1 MINTLQHIILLFL
14 CSSINTIDGQ
24 YCVSAGSSTEFEYI
38 QSVQIDDTFFDSGD
52 NGGYHFSN
60 SEPISFSKNS
70 KYAFVLTPGHT
81 DVPYEEVWSIWIDY
95 NHDQTFSDSEL
106 VTQVKSEQVIQ
117 TDILVEAE
125 DFVEGET
132 MMRIA
137 MRYNVASAPCE
148 AFLNGEV
155 EDYLVLLTEKTC
167 KDYHHQDFAAQYGG
181 WQDGGTDCAL
191 SQDHVSAGDH
201 CVRLR
206 DNSGNGSSL
215 TSPVLQYEEG
225 KNTVISFSY
234 YANSMESGEQLII
247 ELYDEHTQET
257 KSLSSLTSGLDMIL
271 NKWSHQELQF
281 EVNSSTQR
289 LRFRCDA
296 SDNGDQVYI
305 DDVTISHC
313 QKTEID
319 QDLGHIILSG
329 QELQSKQEG
338 STVFFTDIEVSFYPS
353 PTSQN
358 LSVSIDKK
366 YTNQG
371 NLSYAIM
378 DMNGTLMVSHNAQA
392 VEAQGGIID
401 VRHLPNGIYN
411 ILTINLGRIIDR
423 KKIVIL
429 H

>member
-1 MINTLQHIILLFL
+1 MISTSKHIIFFLLCF
-14 CSSINTIDGQ
+14 SVTTIDAQ
-24 YCVSAGSSTEFEYI
+24 YCGSVASSTEFEYI
-38 QSVQIDDTFFDSGD
+38 QSVQIDDSLFDSGD
-52 NGGYHFSN
+52 NGGYHLSN
-60 SEPISFSKNS
+60 NEPIALNKNNS
-70 KYAFVLTPGHT
+70 YAFVLTPGHT
-81 DVPYEEVWSIWIDY
+81 DVTYNEVWSIWIDY
-95 NHDQTFSDSEL
+95 DHDHTFSDSEL
-106 VTQVKSEQVIQ
+106 VTQAKSEQAIH
-117 TDILVEAE
+117 TDILIKAE

-148 AFLNGEV
+148 TFLNGEV
-155 EDYLVLLTEKTC
+155 EDFSVLLS
-167 KDYHHQDFAAQYGG
+167 KDNCRDYIDQNFKSDYGG
-181 WQDGGTDCAL
+181 WKDGGTDCAL
-191 SQDHVSAGDH
+191 SKDYIYGDDH

-206 DNSGNGSSL
+206 DDSGIGSSL
-215 TSPVLQYEEG
+215 TSPILQYEEG
-225 KNTVISFSY
+225 KKTVISFSY

-257 KSLSSLTSGLDMIL
+257 KPLSALTSGLDMIL
-271 NKWSHQELQF
+271 NKWSSLELQF

-289 LRFRCDA
+289 LRFRCNA

-305 DDVTISHC
+305 DDITISDCH
-313 QKTEID
+313 KPDTEED
-319 QDLGHIILSG
+319 PGHIILSG
-329 QELQSKQEG
+329 QERQSEQEG
-338 STVFFTDIEVSFYPS
+338 SKVFFTDIDINFYPS

-378 DMNGTLMVSHNAQA
+378 DMNGTLMVSHYAHA